1 VIEIVERGVV
11 RELRLARPPANA
23 LSPELMA
30 ALTAALAQAAMEA
43 AAAAAVPAPA
53 SAPAASGRV
62 AALVLSGAPGMFSAG
77 LDVPYLLT
85 LDRAGI
91 RVMWKNL
98 YALLR
103 TLAASPLPVVAA
115 ITGHSP
121 AGGAVLALH
130 CDARVMADGD
140 FRIGL
145 NEVRVG
151 LPLPPVILAAMRRL
165 VGPRQA
171 ERMCVSGALVS
182 PAEAAR
188 IGLVDEVVPADQ
200 VVERAAA
207 IAAELAALPRAA
219 MAETRRLARADL
231 VALYEDVHAED
242 TEDGLDAGDAAGA
255 EAGKGRRGGKGGE
268 IESVL
273 DSWFSVEAQ
282 TTMRSL
288 VERLARKRAGGA
300 GGG

>member
-1 VIEIVERGVV
+1 VIETIEHGAV

-30 ALTAALAQAAMEA
+30 ALTAALARA
-43 AAAAAVPAPA
+43 AAASVG
-53 SAPAASGRV
+53 PAAGRDEPSAGGERGERGERQPV
-62 AALVLSGAPGMFSAG
+62 AALVLSGAPGIFSAG
-77 LDVPYLLT
+77 LDLPFLLT

-91 RVMWKNL
+91 RAMWRNL
-98 YALLR
+98 YALMR
-103 TLAASPLPVVAA
+103 GLAVSPLPVVAA

-121 AGGAVLALH
+121 AGGAVLALF
-130 CDARVMADGD
+130 CDARVMAGGD

-165 VGPRQA
+165 VGPRHA
-171 ERMCVSGALVS
+171 ERMCVTGALVS

-188 IGLVDEVVPADQ
+188 IGLVDEVVPPDQ
-200 VVERAAA
+200 VVERAVA
-207 IAAELAALPRAA
+207 IAAEMAALPRTA

-231 VALYEDVHAED
+231 AALFAGV
-242 TEDGLDAGDAAGA
+242 GDARDAAAGG
-255 EAGKGRRGGKGGE
+255 AGGDE

-282 TTMRSL
+282 TTMRAL
-288 VERLARKRAGGA
+288 VERLARKRAG
-300 GGG
+300 

>member
-1 VIEIVERGVV
+1 MIEIIEHGAV

-23 LSPELMA
+23 LSPDLMA
-30 ALTAALAQAAMEA
+30 ALTAALARAVAEA
-43 AAAAAVPAPA
+43 A
-53 SAPAASGRV
+53 RV
-62 AALVLSGAPGMFSAG
+62 AALVLSGAPGIFSAG

-91 RVMWKNL
+91 RAMWRNL
-98 YALLR
+98 YALMR
-103 TLAASPLPVVAA
+103 ALAASPLPVVAA

-121 AGGAVLALH
+121 AGGAVLALF

-165 VGPRQA
+165 VGPRHA
-171 ERMCVSGALVS
+171 ERMSVTGALVS
-182 PAEAAR
+182 AAEAAR
-188 IGLVDEVVPADQ
+188 IGLVDEVVPPDR
-200 VVERAAA
+200 VVERAVA
-207 IAAELAALPRAA
+207 IATEMAGLPRTA

-231 VALYEDVHAED
+231 VALFDGVGAVGEGGDVG
-242 TEDGLDAGDAAGA
+242 DGADGSDGGD
-255 EAGKGRRGGKGGE
+255 E

-282 TTMRSL
+282 TTMRAL
-288 VERLARKRAGGA
+288 VERLARKRG
-300 GGG
+300 

>member
-1 VIEIVERGVV
+1 MIEIVERGAV

-30 ALTAALAQAAMEA
+30 ALTAALARA
-43 AAAAAVPAPA
+43 AADAAVAAPDPGA
-53 SAPAASGRV
+53 GERV

-77 LDVPYLLT
+77 LDLPYLLT

-91 RVMWKNL
+91 RVMWRNL
-98 YALLR
+98 YALLH

-151 LPLPPVILAAMRRL
+151 LPLPPVVLAAMRRL

-200 VVERAAA
+200 VVERAVAV
-207 IAAELAALPRAA
+207 AAELAALPRAA

-231 VALYEDVHAED
+231 VALYDDVHH
-242 TEDGLDAGDAAGA
+242 EDGEDGEDGEGGEGGQDGKAA
-255 EAGKGRRGGKGGE
+255 EGGKDGE
-268 IESVL
+268 ISSVL

-282 TTMRSL
+282 TTMRAL
-288 VERLARKRAGGA
+288 VERLARKRAGG
-300 GGG
+300 G

>member
-1 VIEIVERGVV
+1 MIEIVERGAV

-30 ALTAALAQAAMEA
+30 ALTAALAQAAAEA
-43 AAAAAVPAPA
+43 AEPVPA
-53 SAPAASGRV
+53 SAPAAAASGRRV

-91 RVMWKNL
+91 RVMWNNL

-151 LPLPPVILAAMRRL
+151 LPLPPVIFAAMRRL

-171 ERMCVSGALVS
+171 ERMCVSGALVL

-200 VVERAAA
+200 AVERAAA

-219 MAETRRLARADL
+219 MTATRRLARADL
-231 VALYEDVHAED
+231 VAMYD
-242 TEDGLDAGDAAGA
+242 DAGDQHAAAGRA
-255 EAGKGRRGGKGGE
+255 AE

-282 TTMRSL
+282 ATMRSL
-288 VERLARKRAGGA
+288 VERLARKRAAA
-300 GGG
+300 G

>member
-1 VIEIVERGVV
+1 VIEVVERGAV

-30 ALTAALAQAAMEA
+30 ALTAALARA
-43 AAAAAVPAPA
+43 AAEA
-53 SAPAASGRV
+53 SAPAPAAGERV
-62 AALVLSGAPGMFSAG
+62 AALVLSGSPGMFSAG

-91 RVMWKNL
+91 HVMWRNL
-98 YALLR
+98 YGLLR

-121 AGGAVLALH
+121 AGGAVLAIH

-171 ERMCVSGALVS
+171 ERMSVSGALVS

-188 IGLVDEVVPADQ
+188 IGLVDEVVPPDQ

-207 IAAELAALPRAA
+207 IAAELAALPREA
-219 MAETRRLARADL
+219 MAATRRLARADL
-231 VALYEDVHAED
+231 VALYD
-242 TEDGLDAGDAAGA
+242 DAGGQGAAA
-255 EAGKGRRGGKGGE
+255 DE
-268 IESVL
+268 IEAVL

-282 TTMRSL
+282 TTMRGL